1 MNLKPKIPQI
11 LVVDDD
17 ITTNTILQKIM
28 ARAGFAATAAYTAAE
43 AHNRVRDQVPDL
55 VLLDINLPDA
65 DGLDVCH
72 QLRGS
77 ARTSRTP
84 VLFISANHDLA
95 TKVRGFEAGAVDYIP
110 KPFAFEEVVA
120 RVSTHLRLKQ
130 AYESLADLQAERV
143 QRLTRAQEILM
154 PRPADLP
161 AAQFAVSMQQVLQAG
176 GDFYDVIPVGG
187 NVFDYIVADAS
198 GHDLAAALWT
208 AALKALLGE
217 YASPINSPRDVLQ
230 SINSALGRILP
241 PGVFFT
247 LIYAR
252 LNRQTGR
259 LSLANAG
266 HPPAIVMH
274 RQADQSTIVHQEGDV
289 LGAFADG
296 SFGAMDLQLRPGD
309 RFFLYSDGL
318 IEWSGQRETG
328 LHRLLSACDGSRTG
342 TLQENVSAVFAAVAA
357 EAAAKDDVL
366 FMGVEV

>member
-1 MNLKPKIPQI
+1 
-11 LVVDDD
+11 VDDD
-17 ITTNTILQKIM
+17 ITTNRILQKIM
-28 ARAGFAATAAYTAAE
+28 SRAGFAATAAYTAAE
-43 AHNRVRDQVPDL
+43 AHSQVRDRVPDL
-55 VLLDINLPDA
+55 VLLDVNLPDA

-84 VLFISANHDLA
+84 VLFISANQDLA

-110 KPFAFEEVVA
+110 KPFASEEVIA

-154 PRPADLP
+154 PRPTDLP
-161 AAQFAVSMQQVLQAG
+161 AAQFAVAMQQVLQAG
-176 GDFYDVIPVGG
+176 GDFYDVIPIGG
-187 NVFDYIVADAS
+187 NVFDYIVADAC

-217 YASPINSPRDVLQ
+217 YASTVNSPRDVLQ

-241 PGVFFT
+241 SGAYFT

-259 LSLANAG
+259 LTLASAG
-266 HPPAIVMH
+266 HPPAVVMH
-274 RQADQSTIVHQEGDV
+274 RHLDQSTGVHQEGDV

-296 SFGAMDLQLRPGD
+296 SFGTTELHLRPGD

-318 IEWSGQRETG
+318 IEWQGPRAVGLQR
-328 LHRLLSACDGSRTG
+328 LIAACDASRDG
-342 TLQENVSAVFAAVAA
+342 TLHDNVRRVFDAIATA
-357 EAAAKDDVL
+357 AAAKDDVL
-366 FMGVEV
+366 FLGVEV